1 MKNAENQMSAKPV
14 ETTTR
19 SSTYA
24 PLASCMVAIL
34 SIAVWPLFNTFLSIG
49 LAVSAFVLGIMGLVV
64 ARRSPT
70 TSRYVCSAV
79 GIILGAASLLFMEN
93 AAEPRGAAVCV
104 ATAAGA
110 MMVVGTLW
118 ATATLHEPDEHQ
130 GRGGRKSPHPAF
142 ADVLRNR

>member
-19 SSTYA
+19 SLTYA

-34 SIAVWPLFNTFLSIG
+34 SIAAWPLFNTFLSIG
-49 LAVSAFVLGIMGLVV
+49 LAVTAFVLGIMGPVE

-79 GIILGAASLLFMEN
+79 GIILS
-93 AAEPRGAAVCV
+93 AAVILCWIGIMFLSWSA
-104 ATAAGA
+104 AT
-110 MMVVGTLW
+110 
-118 ATATLHEPDEHQ
+118 
-130 GRGGRKSPHPAF
+130 GRP
-142 ADVLRNR
+142 L